1 MNLKVCIFYSPVLFF
16 FLTIEFF
23 LKVGVAFLFKLGPF
37 EGKGES
43 TLQGILGC
51 MSEGDTRE
59 LSYVWWFNPLSPS
72 WSNAEYELNI
82 GIQIHILTISYLNF
96 HKNRLHIAQKVVL
109 IIFYC
114 QIELLVLNLVQA
126 PLPLL

>member
-59 LSYVWWFNPLSPS
+59 LSYV
-72 WSNAEYELNI
+72 
-82 GIQIHILTISYLNF
+82 
-96 HKNRLHIAQKVVL
+96 
-109 IIFYC
+109 
-114 QIELLVLNLVQA
+114 
-126 PLPLL
+126 